1 MLKQSYLQRHGMDTS
16 ARTTCRASAVHQRP
30 HKLIKLGQDLNDA
43 KRDEC
48 LLCSW
53 RLVEAAQGISNAL
66 PKDTSVLG
74 GLNEATYLAQQA
86 KAHNLNIMRL
96 FGIADVN
103 YNEGMPLQSSPGAH
117 ANRLQGM
124 LSSRQSTVYQ
134 AHAPASGSPGPRI
147 SPATH
152 AGPCSAFEVTDQG
165 AEEAIIQS
173 SASLRLQFP

>member
-1 MLKQSYLQRHGMDTS
+1 MLKQTHLQRHGMDTS
-16 ARTTCRASAVHQRP
+16 ARTRASAVHQRP
-30 HKLIKLGQDLNDA
+30 HKLIKFGKDLHSFRTFGKDLNDA
-43 KRDEC
+43 ERDEC

-117 ANRLQGM
+117 AENFARYTQQ
-124 LSSRQSTVYQ
+124 SSVDRVQ
-134 AHAPASGSPGPRI
+134 AHAPASLPWS
-147 SPATH
+147 AH
-152 AGPCSAFEVTDQG
+152 LPCNTCLPMHCFCSDR
-165 AEEAIIQS
+165 S
-173 SASLRLQFP
+173 RS

>member
-1 MLKQSYLQRHGMDTS
+1 MLKQTYLQRHSMDTS
-16 ARTTCRASAVHQRP
+16 ARTRASAVHQRP
-30 HKLIKLGQDLNDA
+30 HKLIKFGKELHSFRNFAKDLNDA

-117 ANRLQGM
+117 ANDCKVFLAVV
-124 LSSRQSTVYQ
+124 SRQCIRLMPLRRSL
-134 AHAPASGSPGPRI
+134 GPHI
-147 SPATH
+147 PLATH
-152 AGPCSAFEVTDQG
+152 ACPCNA
-165 AEEAIIQS
+165 
-173 SASLRLQFP
+173 L